1 MTKTILTSLFLLLQF
16 SVLAFRPGYEQLK
29 TAEHQIVLLTNKEN
43 LVPLRSIDHVKILSV
58 SLGEDSKNEF
68 NNMIRNYL
76 IVESCSFDSLHFN
89 SLTDKK
95 FNPQLMIVS
104 LYKSTLTDAETIQLN
119 RLINSSSKIIL
130 CSFIPL
136 QKWMTKLD
144 VQVLIAANN
153 SEQSTQQMAAQLIFG
168 GIKAQGKLSQTTGK
182 FKSASGLSSSE
193 PIRLKYTVP
202 EEVGIN
208 GAVMTRK
215 IDSLVNNAMALQTF
229 PGCVVLVA
237 KDGKVIFNKAYG
249 YHSYFHPDPNSTSND
264 PVNRTEN
271 VYDLFDLASLTK
283 IIAGVSAYLK
293 LVDEGKIGLDDKF
306 SRYFPPFM
314 GTDKENIT
322 VSELLC
328 HVGGLQPYIGFY
340 RRMLKP
346 DGTLKPEYIRS
357 DSTAVFSN
365 RLSPVLFIRNDFSKW
380 MYDSIARSPLLKNT
394 GKHKSVY
401 SDFPFILTPPV
412 IESIVNKPF
421 EQYLQETFYQPL
433 GANEI
438 GYQPLHR
445 FPLQRIVPTEQ
456 DNYFRQTLLHGYVHD
471 ESSAVLG
478 SHSANA
484 GLFAN
489 ANDLAKI
496 LQLYLQKG
504 EYGGKQ
510 YFSKE
515 TFDLF
520 NSTPYVSEGVYRAVG
535 FEKPVIKNDKV
546 VGTSYLSPLVSPESF
561 GHTGYTGTMFW
572 VDPNYK
578 LVYIFLSNRVYPTR
592 DSDRM
597 FTTRIRANIQTVIYE
612 AILNK

>member
-16 SVLAFRPGYEQLK
+16 SVLAFRPTYEQLK
-29 TAEHQIVLLTNKEN
+29 TAEHQIVLLTNNEN
-43 LVPLRSIDHVKILSV
+43 LVPLKTIDNLKILSV
-58 SLGEDSKNEF
+58 SIGKDSKNEF

-76 IVESCSFDSLHFN
+76 IIETCSFDSLQVN
-89 SLTDKK
+89 SLTEKK
-95 FNPQLMIVS
+95 LTPQLIIVS
-104 LYKSTLTDAETIQLN
+104 LYKTALTDTETIE
-119 RLINSSSKIIL
+119 LIKLVNGPSKIIL
-130 CSFIPL
+130 CSFVPL
-136 QKWMTKLD
+136 QKWMTKLN
-144 VQVLIAANN
+144 VQVLIAANDD
-153 SEQSTQQMAAQLIFG
+153 EQATQQMAAQLIFG

-182 FKSASGLSSSE
+182 FKSGSGLSSCE
-193 PIRLKYTVP
+193 PTRLKYTVP

-208 GAVMTRK
+208 GSVMTRK
-215 IDSLVNNAMALQTF
+215 IDSLVNAAISQQTF

-237 KDGKVIFNKAYG
+237 KEGKVIFNKAYG
-249 YHSYFHPDPNSTSND
+249 YHTYFHPDANSKSND
-264 PVNRTEN
+264 PFNRPEN
-271 VYDLFDLASLTK
+271 IYDLFDLASLTK
-283 IIAGVSAYLK
+283 IIAGVPAYLK

-306 SRYFPPFM
+306 SRYFPPFR

-322 VSELLC
+322 VRELLC

-340 RRMLKP
+340 RRMVKP

-357 DSTAVFSN
+357 DSTAGFST
-365 RLSPVLFIRNDFSKW
+365 RLSPLLFIRNDFSKW

-401 SDFPFILTPPV
+401 SDFAFILTPPV
-412 IESIVNKPF
+412 VESVVNQPF

-504 EYGGKQ
+504 EYGGKL
-510 YFSKE
+510 YFRKE

-520 NSTPYVSEGVYRAVG
+520 NSTPYISEEVYRGVG
-535 FEKPVIKNDKV
+535 FEKPVIKNDKI

-572 VDPNYK
+572 VDPKYK

-612 AILNK
+612 AITNK

>member
-1 MTKTILTSLFLLLQF
+1 MTKTILTSLLLLFQF
-16 SVLAFRPGYEQLK
+16 SAMAFRPTYEQLK
-29 TAEHQIVLLTNKEN
+29 TAEHQIVLLTNNEN
-43 LVPLRSIDHVKILSV
+43 LVPLKTIDNLKILSV
-58 SLGEDSKNEF
+58 SMGKDSKNEF

-76 IVESCSFDSLHFN
+76 IVKTCTFDSLQVN
-89 SLTDKK
+89 SLTEKK
-95 FNPQLMIVS
+95 LNPQLIIVS
-104 LYKSTLTDAETIQLN
+104 LYKTALTDVETIKLN
-119 RLINSSSKIIL
+119 ELLNSPSKIIL
-130 CSFIPL
+130 CSFVPL
-136 QKWMTKLD
+136 QKWMTKLN
-144 VQVLIAANN
+144 VQVLIAANDD
-153 SEQSTQQMAAQLIFG
+153 EQVTQQMAAQLIFG
-168 GIKAQGKLSQTTGK
+168 GIKAQGKLSQTIGK
-182 FKSASGLSSSE
+182 FKSGSGLCCCE

-208 GAVMTRK
+208 GSVMTRK
-215 IDSLVNNAMALQTF
+215 IDSLVNDAMSQQTF

-237 KDGKVIFNKAYG
+237 KEGKVIFNKAYG
-249 YHSYFHPDPNSTSND
+249 YHTYFHPDANSKSND
-264 PVNRTEN
+264 PVNRPEDI
-271 VYDLFDLASLTK
+271 YDLFDLASLTK
-283 IIAGVSAYLK
+283 IIAGVPAYLK

-306 SRYFPPFM
+306 SRYFPPFR

-322 VSELLC
+322 VRELLC

-340 RRMLKP
+340 RRMVKP

-357 DSTAVFSN
+357 DSTVGFSS

-401 SDFPFILTPPV
+401 SDFPFILTPPA
-412 IESIVNKPF
+412 IESVVNQPF

-438 GYQPLHR
+438 GYKPLHR

-510 YFSKE
+510 YFRKE

-520 NSTPYVSEGVYRAVG
+520 NSTPYASEEVYRGVG
-535 FEKPVIKNDKV
+535 FEKPVIKNNKI

-572 VDPNYK
+572 VDPKYK
-578 LVYIFLSNRVYPTR
+578 LVYIFLSNRVFPTR

-612 AILNK
+612 AITNK

>member
-16 SVLAFRPGYEQLK
+16 SVLAFRPTYEQLK
-29 TAEHQIVLLTNKEN
+29 TAEHQIVLLSNNEN
-43 LVPLRSIDHVKILSV
+43 LVPLKTIDNLKILSV
-58 SLGEDSKNEF
+58 SIGKNSKNEF

-76 IVESCSFDSLHFN
+76 IVETCSFDSLQVN
-89 SLTDKK
+89 SLTEKK
-95 FNPQLMIVS
+95 LTPQLIIVS
-104 LYKSTLTDAETIQLN
+104 PYKTALTDTETIKLN
-119 RLINSSSKIIL
+119 ELVNSPSKIIL
-130 CSFIPL
+130 CSFVPL
-136 QKWMTKLD
+136 QKWMTKLN
-144 VQVLIAANN
+144 VQVLIAANDD
-153 SEQSTQQMAAQLIFG
+153 ELATQQMAAQLIFG

-182 FKSASGLSSSE
+182 FKSGSGLSSCE
-193 PIRLKYTVP
+193 PTRLKYTVP

-208 GAVMTRK
+208 GSVMTRK
-215 IDSLVNNAMALQTF
+215 IDSLVSDAISQQTF

-237 KDGKVIFNKAYG
+237 KEGKVIFNKAYG
-249 YHSYFHPDPNSTSND
+249 YHTYFHPDANSKSND
-264 PVNRTEN
+264 PVNRPEN
-271 VYDLFDLASLTK
+271 IYDLFDLASLTK
-283 IIAGVSAYLK
+283 IIAGVPAYLK

-306 SRYFPPFM
+306 SRYFPPFR

-322 VSELLC
+322 VRELLC

-340 RRMLKP
+340 RRMVKP
-346 DGTLKPEYIRS
+346 DGTLKHEYIRS
-357 DSTAVFSN
+357 DSTAGFST
-365 RLSPVLFIRNDFSKW
+365 RLSPLLFIRNDFSKW

-401 SDFPFILTPPV
+401 SDFPFILTPPI
-412 IESIVNKPF
+412 IESVVNQTF

-445 FPLQRIVPTEQ
+445 FALQRIVPTEQ

-510 YFSKE
+510 YFRKE

-520 NSTPYVSEGVYRAVG
+520 NSTPYASEEVYRGVG
-535 FEKPVIKNDKV
+535 FEKPVIKNDKI
-546 VGTSYLSPLVSPESF
+546 VGTSYLSTLVSPESF

-572 VDPNYK
+572 VDPKYK

-612 AILNK
+612 AITNK